1 MHFIICGVSVFSDF
15 YNTSESSRREKKVV
29 RCCIL
34 KIRVVGMP
42 LSSQEVFP
50 IVSALSELQLSPQSE
65 EMVTDKSSTEDEV
78 SDGTMVRP
86 AVNFGGAAPACA
98 GGVDLTR
105 MYLYMLY
112 QFINLPHL

>member
-1 MHFIICGVSVFSDF
+1 MTVAVGK
-15 YNTSESSRREKKVV
+15 KKVV

-65 EMVTDKSSTEDEV
+65 EMVTDKSSTEDLDEV
-78 SDGTMVRP
+78 SDAWYMVRP
-86 AVNFGGAAPACA
+86 AVNIWGAAPACA

-105 MYLYMLY
+105 MYLYMY
-112 QFINLPHL
+112 ISS